1 VIRSGAARKLAA
13 AALVGGGGAG
23 LLGGTLLAL
32 LAAEAMLA
40 KRVIGGVVGQAPM
53 ADGVYG
59 DDDGDDSSE
68 PISFVVLGDS
78 SACGYGVHTP
88 EETPGAML
96 ATGLAALAGRPVRLT
111 NVAMVGAESKHLAEQ
126 IEQALPA
133 EPDVAL
139 IIIGGNDVTH
149 RTTPAEAVP
158 LLVSAIEHLREAGAE
173 VVVGTCPDLGTIQP
187 VAPPL
192 RQIVRGWSR
201 WLAQAQIESA
211 PKAGARVVA
220 LGSLLGPEFA
230 AAPRELFGPDRF
242 HPSAAGYTSAA
253 AAILPSLA
261 AAAGYWPD
269 DEDTDSLSDGQ
280 LLAISFVTVPK
291 PRTR

>member
-1 VIRSGAARKLAA
+1 
-13 AALVGGGGAG
+13 
-23 LLGGTLLAL
+23 
-32 LAAEAMLA
+32 
-40 KRVIGGVVGQAPM
+40 
-53 ADGVYG
+53 
-59 DDDGDDSSE
+59 
-68 PISFVVLGDS
+68 
-78 SACGYGVHTP
+78 
-88 EETPGAML
+88 
-96 ATGLAALAGRPVRLT
+96 
-111 NVAMVGAESKHLAEQ
+111 
-126 IEQALPA
+126 
-133 EPDVAL
+133 L

-201 WLAQAQIESA
+201 WLAQAQIEAA

-291 PRTR
+291 PRTH

>member
-1 VIRSGAARKLAA
+1 VIRSGAARKWAA
-13 AALVGGGGAG
+13 AALVGGGSAG

-32 LAAEAMLA
+32 LAAEAVFA
-40 KRVIGGVVGQAPM
+40 KRAIGGAVGDPPM

-59 DDDGDDSSE
+59 EGDGA

-78 SACGYGVHTP
+78 SACGYGVHTA

-96 ATGLAALAGRPVRLT
+96 ATGLAGLATRPVRLT
-111 NVAMVGAESKHLAEQ
+111 TVAMVGAESKHLADQVER
-126 IEQALPA
+126 ALPA
-133 EPDVAL
+133 NPDVAL

-149 RTTPAEAVP
+149 RTVPADAVP
-158 LLVSAIEHLREAGAE
+158 LLVSAIERLREAGAE

-192 RQIVRGWSR
+192 RQIMRGWSR
-201 WLAQAQIESA
+201 WLAQAQIEAA

-242 HPSAAGYTSAA
+242 HPSAAGYASAA

-261 AAAGYWPD
+261 AAVGYWPD
-269 DEDTDSLSDGQ
+269 DEDADSLSDGQ
-280 LLAISFVTVPK
+280 LLAISFVAVPK
-291 PRTR
+291 PRAN

>member
-1 VIRSGAARKLAA
+1 MIRSGAARKLAA

-32 LAAEAMLA
+32 LAAEALLA
-40 KRVIGGVVGQAPM
+40 KRVIGGVTGEAPM

-59 DDDGDDSSE
+59 VGGTEGE
-68 PISFVVLGDS
+68 PVSFVVLGDS

-88 EETPGAML
+88 EETPGALL
-96 ATGLAALAGRPVRLT
+96 AIGLAALAGRPVRLT

-126 IEQALPA
+126 VERALPA

-158 LLVSAIEHLREAGAE
+158 LLVSAIEQLRSAGAE

-201 WLAQAQIESA
+201 WLAQAQIEAA

-242 HPSAAGYTSAA
+242 HPSGAGYASAA

-261 AAAGYWPD
+261 AAAGFWPD
-269 DEDTDSLSDGQ
+269 DEDADSLSDGQ
-280 LLAISFVTVPK
+280 LLAISFAAVPK
-291 PRTR
+291 PRAH

>member
-1 VIRSGAARKLAA
+1 MTRSGAARKLAA

-32 LAAEAMLA
+32 LAAEALLA
-40 KRVIGGVVGQAPM
+40 KRVIGGAVGAPPM

-59 DDDGDDSSE
+59 EGDGK
-68 PISFVVLGDS
+68 PISFVVIGDS

-96 ATGLAALAGRPVRLT
+96 ATGLAGLAGRPVRLT
-111 NVAMVGAESKHLAEQ
+111 NVAVVGAESKHLAEQ
-126 IEQALPA
+126 VERALPA
-133 EPDVAL
+133 APDVAL

-158 LLVSAIEHLREAGAE
+158 LLVSAIEQLRAAGAE

-201 WLAQAQIESA
+201 WLAQAQIEAA

-230 AAPRELFGPDRF
+230 AAPRVLFGPDRF
-242 HPSAAGYTSAA
+242 HPSAAGYASAA

-261 AAAGYWPD
+261 AAVGYWPD
-269 DEDTDSLSDGQ
+269 DEDADSLSDGQ
-280 LLAISFVTVPK
+280 LLAISFVAVPK
-291 PRTR
+291 PRVS